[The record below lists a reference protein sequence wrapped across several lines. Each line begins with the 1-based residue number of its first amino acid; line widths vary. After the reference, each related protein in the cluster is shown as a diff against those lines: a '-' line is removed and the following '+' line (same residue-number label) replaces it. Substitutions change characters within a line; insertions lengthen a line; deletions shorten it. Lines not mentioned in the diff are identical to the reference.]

1 MIDFGKHLKQLRSEK
16 GFSQEVFANKIGVH
30 VTNLSKYE
38 RNISTPSLDI
48 AEKMAKELSISLD
61 QLVYGV
67 NKANSILND
76 NQLLNL
82 FTKTQSLPENQKA
95 TVKDLLEAFILKTDL
110 QQKLAL

>member
-1 MIDFGKHLKQLRSEK
+1 MRNEK

-48 AEKMAKELSISLD
+48 VEKMAKELNISLD
-61 QLVYGV
+61 QLVYGT
-67 NKANSILND
+67 NKADNILND

-110 QQKLAL
+110 QQKLAV